1 MKKPFSHS
9 YFAKAKFTDYY
20 LCRHW
25 RRNGD
30 IMKKVRVNA
39 SRVYDILIENGIL
52 DRAGEL
58 SAAVKKPCRAVVLSD
73 SNVAPLYAARLEAS
87 LASAGFE
94 PLRFVIEAGEESKNA
109 ESYLALLSFLA
120 KNKIT
125 RSDCL
130 FALGGGVV
138 GDLCGFTAAT
148 YLRGIEFI
156 QIPTTLLA
164 MVDSSVGGK
173 TAIDIPEGKNLVG
186 AFYQPSLVICDPTV
200 LDTLPDSVLA
210 DGCAE
215 VIKYGVINDR
225 SLYEKLRRPIRPQID
240 EIIERCVCDKRDVV
254 DADERDTGVRQLL
267 NLGHTAAHSI
277 EILSHF
283 EISHGSA
290 VSIGM
295 AIIMRAAVS
304 LGLCPA
310 SDLDNLLGM
319 LNSYGL
325 PVECSYS
332 ACELAEIAM
341 GDKKRAGGS
350 ITLVMP
356 YGIGD
361 SRLYRVSINELED
374 IFRRGL

>member
-1 MKKPFSHS
+1 
-9 YFAKAKFTDYY
+9 
-20 LCRHW
+20 
-25 RRNGD
+25 
-30 IMKKVRVNA
+30 MKKVTVNA
-39 SRVYDILIENGIL
+39 SRVYDIIIDNGIL

-58 SAAVKKPCRAVVLSD
+58 TREVKEPCRAAILTD
-73 SNVAPLYAARLEAS
+73 SNVAPLYLERLERS
-87 LASAGFE
+87 LISEGFT
-94 PLRFVIEAGEESKNA
+94 PLSFTIAAGEESKNA
-109 ESYLALLSFLA
+109 DGYLAFLSFLA

-138 GDLCGFTAAT
+138 GDLCGFAAAT
-148 YLRGIEFI
+148 YLRGVEFI

-186 AFYQPSLVICDPTV
+186 AFYQPSLVICDYST
-200 LDTLPDSVLA
+200 LETLPDNVFS

-215 VIKYGVINDR
+215 VIKYGVINDKE
-225 SLYEKLRRPIRPQID
+225 LFLKLRSPIMPQIED
-240 EIIERCVCDKRDVV
+240 IIENCVRDKRDVV

-290 VSIGM
+290 VAIGM
-295 AIIMRAAVS
+295 VIITRAAVK
-304 LGLCPA
+304 LGLCEKQA
-310 SDLDNLLGM
+310 LSELQSM
-319 LNSYGL
+319 LNSYSL
-325 PVECSYS
+325 PTCSPYS
-332 ACELAEIAM
+332 AREIADIALS
-341 GDKKRAGGS
+341 DKKRAGGN
-350 ITLVMP
+350 ITLIMP

-361 SRLYRVSINELED
+361 SRLYPVNVEMLEK
-374 IFRRGL
+374 IFAEGIE